1 MNTGTKVR
9 LEEVEM
15 NRFFIKHE
23 FMLMRKSKKNNMF
36 IVFLAALMFSYCFI
50 VLPNQ
55 ETIDTIDVEELKVLV
70 SDTAASQESREA
82 RGATGIIHFIGMSAY
97 AQDEYK
103 NKVRNAMVHAYDNE
117 EYTRYLRFKIL
128 NIDPMVFM
136 EDKTLFPNSPFPGK
150 DRSNLLH
157 QLHLR
162 YDSYLTS
169 NLPISKEI
177 IEQKTALQV
186 LSNLLIGP
194 MTYLILFCAIY
205 FGSDVLVRDRKN
217 QTILQGVPLSWYRL
231 INLKTFVAFS
241 YTMLVLLALFIV
253 GMAALTFQNG
263 FGYFGI
269 QIPTLVPGEEIDFM
283 DSEMISIGRF
293 LLFALGFIPILVYL
307 FTRLNMVLSLVLK
320 NEWLVLLVSSL
331 ILFSESIYFTRTL
344 REIGGIEISRFPQT
358 YFEFG
363 KVITGMKNFLVN
375 LETITYSKGYL
386 LFIITIV
393 TIELLLVLV
402 SRIVNKQ
409 RFYQKN

>member
-1 MNTGTKVR
+1 
-9 LEEVEM
+9 M

-241 YTMLVLLALFIV
+241 YTMLVLLALFIT
-253 GMAALTFQNG
+253 GMAMLTFQNG

-269 QIPTLVPGEEIDFM
+269 QIPTLVPGEDIDFM

-293 LLFALGFIPILVYL
+293 LLLALGFIPILVYL

-344 REIGGIEISRFPQT
+344 REIGGIEISSFPQT
-358 YFEFG
+358 YFAFG

-386 LFIITIV
+386 LFIIAIV
-393 TIELLLVLV
+393 IIELLLVLV

>member
-1 MNTGTKVR
+1 
-9 LEEVEM
+9 M

-36 IVFLAALMFSYCFI
+36 IVFLAALVFSYCFI

>member
-1 MNTGTKVR
+1 
-9 LEEVEM
+9 M

-36 IVFLAALMFSYCFI
+36 IVFLAALVFSYCFI

-103 NKVRNAMVHAYDNE
+103 NKVRNAMVHAYENE

-344 REIGGIEISRFPQT
+344 REIGGIEISSFPQT
-358 YFEFG
+358 YFAFG

>member
-36 IVFLAALMFSYCFI
+36 IVFLAALVFSYCFI

-103 NKVRNAMVHAYDNE
+103 NKVRNAMVHAYENE

>member
-1 MNTGTKVR
+1 
-9 LEEVEM
+9 M

-36 IVFLAALMFSYCFI
+36 IVFLAALVFSYCFI

-103 NKVRNAMVHAYDNE
+103 NKVRNAMVHAYENE

-344 REIGGIEISRFPQT
+344 REIGGIEISSFPQT
-358 YFEFG
+358 YFAFG

-375 LETITYSKGYL
+375 LDTITYSKGYL

>member
-1 MNTGTKVR
+1 
-9 LEEVEM
+9 M

-36 IVFLAALMFSYCFI
+36 IVFLAALVFSYCFI

-103 NKVRNAMVHAYDNE
+103 NKVRNAMVHAYENE

-217 QTILQGVPLSWYRL
+217 QTLLQGVPLSWYRL

-241 YTMLVLLALFIV
+241 YTMLVLLALFII
-253 GMAALTFQNG
+253 GMAMLTFQNG

-293 LLFALGFIPILVYL
+293 LLLALGFIPILVYL

-344 REIGGIEISRFPQT
+344 REIGGIEISSFPQT
-358 YFEFG
+358 YFAFG

-375 LETITYSKGYL
+375 LDTITYSKGYL
-386 LFIITIV
+386 LFIIAIV
-393 TIELLLVLV
+393 IIELLLVLV

>member
-344 REIGGIEISRFPQT
+344 REIGGIEISSFPQT
-358 YFEFG
+358 YFAFG

-375 LETITYSKGYL
+375 LDTITYSKGYL
-386 LFIITIV
+386 LFIIAIV
-393 TIELLLVLV
+393 IIELLLVLV

>member
-1 MNTGTKVR
+1 
-9 LEEVEM
+9 M

-23 FMLMRKSKKNNMF
+23 FMLMFKSKKNNMF
-36 IVFLAALMFSYCFI
+36 IVFLAAMVFSYCFI

-55 ETIDTIDVEELKVLV
+55 ETIDTIDVEELKVLASEV
-70 SDTAASQESREA
+70 AASQESREA
-82 RGATGIIHFIGMSAY
+82 RGATGVIKFIGMSAY

-103 NKVRNAMVHAYDNE
+103 NKVRNAMINAYENE
-117 EYTRYLRFKIL
+117 EYTRYLRFKIM
-128 NIDPMVFM
+128 NVDHMAFM
-136 EDKTLFPNSPFPGK
+136 EDKTLFPQSPFPHK
-150 DRSNLLH
+150 DRGNLLG
-157 QLHLR
+157 QMMMR

-169 NLPISKEI
+169 DLPISKEI

-186 LSNLLIGP
+186 VSNLLLGP
-194 MTYLILFCAIY
+194 MTYLLLFCAIY
-205 FGSDVLVRDRKN
+205 FGSDVLVRDRRN
-217 QTILQGVPLSWYRL
+217 QTILQGIPLSWYRL

-241 YTMLVLLALFIV
+241 YTMLVLFALFIA

-269 QIPTLVPGEEIDFM
+269 EIPTLVPGDEIGFM
-283 DSEMISIGRF
+283 DMEMISIGKF
-293 LLFALGFIPILVYL
+293 LLLAMGFIPILVYL
-307 FTRLNMVLSLVLK
+307 FIRLNMVLSLVLK

-331 ILFSESIYFTRTL
+331 ILFSERIYFTREL
-344 REIGGIEISRFPQT
+344 REIGDIEISYLPQT

-363 KVITGMKNFLVN
+363 KVITGAKNFLVN

-386 LFIITIV
+386 LFIISIV
-393 TIELLLVLV
+393 IIELLLVLI

>member
-293 LLFALGFIPILVYL
+293 LLLALGFIPILVYL

-386 LFIITIV
+386 LFIIAIV
-393 TIELLLVLV
+393 IIELLLVLV

>member
-1 MNTGTKVR
+1 
-9 LEEVEM
+9 M
-15 NRFFIKHE
+15 NRFFVKHE
-23 FMLMRKSKKNNMF
+23 FMLMLKSKKNNMF
-36 IVFLAALMFSYCFI
+36 IVFLAALVFSYCFI

-55 ETIDTIDVEELKVLV
+55 ETFDTIDVEELKVLV

-82 RGATGIIHFIGMSAY
+82 RGATGIIQFIGMSAY

-103 NKVRNAMVHAYDNE
+103 NQIRNAMVHAYEKE
-117 EYTRYLRFKIL
+117 EYTRYLRFKIM
-128 NIDPMVFM
+128 DMDHMAFM
-136 EDKTLFPNSPFPGK
+136 QDKTILPKSPFPEK

-157 QLHLR
+157 QITSK

-169 NLPISKEI
+169 DLPISKEM

-186 LSNLLIGP
+186 LTNLLLGP
-194 MTYLILFCAIY
+194 VTYLILFCAIY
-205 FGSDVLVRDRKN
+205 FGSDVLVRDRRN
-217 QTILQGVPLSWYRL
+217 QTILQGIPLSWYRL

-241 YTMLVLLALFIV
+241 YTMLVLFALFIA

-263 FGYFGI
+263 FGYFDI
-269 QIPTLVPGEEIDFM
+269 KIPTLVPGNEIGFM
-283 DSEMISIGRF
+283 DFEMISIGKF
-293 LLFALGFIPILVYL
+293 LLLAMGFIPILVYL
-307 FTRLNMVLSLVLK
+307 FIRLNMVLSLVLK

-344 REIGGIEISRFPQT
+344 REIGGIEISHFPQT

-363 KVITGMKNFLVN
+363 KVITGAKNFLVN

-386 LFIITIV
+386 LFIIAIV
-393 TIELLLVLV
+393 ITELLLVLV

>member
-1 MNTGTKVR
+1 
-9 LEEVEM
+9 M

-386 LFIITIV
+386 LFIIAIV
-393 TIELLLVLV
+393 IIELLLVLV

>member
-1 MNTGTKVR
+1 
-9 LEEVEM
+9 M

-103 NKVRNAMVHAYDNE
+103 NKVRNAMVHAYENE

>member
-1 MNTGTKVR
+1 
-9 LEEVEM
+9 M

-36 IVFLAALMFSYCFI
+36 IVFLAALVFSYCFI

-103 NKVRNAMVHAYDNE
+103 NKVRNAMVHAYENE

-241 YTMLVLLALFIV
+241 YTMLVLLALFII
-253 GMAALTFQNG
+253 GMAMLTFQNG

-293 LLFALGFIPILVYL
+293 LLLALGFIPILVYL

-344 REIGGIEISRFPQT
+344 REIGGIEISSFPQT
-358 YFEFG
+358 YFAFG

>member
-1 MNTGTKVR
+1 
-9 LEEVEM
+9 M

-103 NKVRNAMVHAYDNE
+103 NKVRNAMVHAYENE

-307 FTRLNMVLSLVLK
+307 FTRLNMVLSLLLK

>member
-1 MNTGTKVR
+1 
-9 LEEVEM
+9 M

-36 IVFLAALMFSYCFI
+36 IVFLAALVFSYCFI

-97 AQDEYK
+97 AQDEYR
-103 NKVRNAMVHAYDNE
+103 NKVRNAMVHAYENE

-128 NIDPMVFM
+128 NIDPMAFM
-136 EDKTLFPNSPFPGK
+136 EDKTIFPKSPFPHK

-157 QLHLR
+157 HMQLR

-169 NLPISKEI
+169 DLPVSNEI

-186 LSNLLIGP
+186 LSNLLLSP
-194 MTYLILFCAIY
+194 MTYLIFFCAIY

-217 QTILQGVPLSWYRL
+217 PTVLQGIPLSWYRL

-241 YTMLVLLALFIV
+241 YTMLVLFALFIA

-269 QIPTLVPGEEIDFM
+269 QIPVLVPGTEIGFM
-283 DSEMISIGRF
+283 DSEMISIGKF
-293 LLFALGFIPILVYL
+293 LLLAIGFIPILVY
-307 FTRLNMVLSLVLK
+307 FFIRLNMVLSLVLK

-331 ILFSESIYFTRTL
+331 ILFSERIYFTRTL
-344 REIGGIEISRFPQT
+344 REILGVEISHFPQT

-363 KVITGMKNFLVN
+363 KVITGAKNFLVN

-386 LFIITIV
+386 LFIIAIV
-393 TIELLLVLV
+393 ITELLLVLV
-402 SRIVNKQ
+402 SRIVDKQ
-409 RFYQKN
+409 RFYQTN

>member
-1 MNTGTKVR
+1 
-9 LEEVEM
+9 M

-217 QTILQGVPLSWYRL
+217 QTLLQGVPLSWYRL

-293 LLFALGFIPILVYL
+293 LLLALGFIPILVYL

-386 LFIITIV
+386 LFIIAIV
-393 TIELLLVLV
+393 IIELLLVLV

>member
-1 MNTGTKVR
+1 
-9 LEEVEM
+9 M

>member
-1 MNTGTKVR
+1 
-9 LEEVEM
+9 M

-36 IVFLAALMFSYCFI
+36 IVFLAALVFSYCFI

-231 INLKTFVAFS
+231 MNLKTFVAFS

>member
-1 MNTGTKVR
+1 
-9 LEEVEM
+9 M

-36 IVFLAALMFSYCFI
+36 IVFLAALVFSYCFI

-103 NKVRNAMVHAYDNE
+103 NKVRNAMVHAYENE

-344 REIGGIEISRFPQT
+344 REIGGIEISSFPQT
-358 YFEFG
+358 YFAFG

-375 LETITYSKGYL
+375 LDTITYSKGYL
-386 LFIITIV
+386 LFIIAIV
-393 TIELLLVLV
+393 IIELLLVLV

>member
-1 MNTGTKVR
+1 
-9 LEEVEM
+9 M

-36 IVFLAALMFSYCFI
+36 IVFLAALVFSYCFI

-103 NKVRNAMVHAYDNE
+103 NKVRNAMVHAYENE

-217 QTILQGVPLSWYRL
+217 QTLLQGVPLSWYRL

-253 GMAALTFQNG
+253 GMATLTFQNG

-293 LLFALGFIPILVYL
+293 LLLALGFIPILVYL

-344 REIGGIEISRFPQT
+344 REIGGIEISSFPQT
-358 YFEFG
+358 YFAFG

-375 LETITYSKGYL
+375 LDTITYSKGYL
-386 LFIITIV
+386 LFIIAIV
-393 TIELLLVLV
+393 IIELLLVLV

>member
-1 MNTGTKVR
+1 
-9 LEEVEM
+9 M

-36 IVFLAALMFSYCFI
+36 IVFLSALVFSYCFI

-103 NKVRNAMVHAYDNE
+103 NKVRNAMVHAYENE

-217 QTILQGVPLSWYRL
+217 QTLLQGVPLSWYRL

-253 GMAALTFQNG
+253 GMATLTFQNG

-293 LLFALGFIPILVYL
+293 LLLALGFIPILVYL

-386 LFIITIV
+386 LFIIAIV
-393 TIELLLVLV
+393 IIELLLVLV

>member
-1 MNTGTKVR
+1 
-9 LEEVEM
+9 M

-293 LLFALGFIPILVYL
+293 LLLALGFIPILVYL

-344 REIGGIEISRFPQT
+344 REIGGIEISSFPQT
-358 YFEFG
+358 YFAFG

-386 LFIITIV
+386 LFIIAIV
-393 TIELLLVLV
+393 IIELLLVLV